1 MIYFYICSLLSLQ
14 IFFSQTYLHKIRK
27 RLTPEN
33 LNMFVL
39 NLSSNYYQMKTT
51 VKNVQMWLKS
61 EDKNQKIKM

>member
-1 MIYFYICSLLSLQ
+1 
-14 IFFSQTYLHKIRK
+14 
-27 RLTPEN
+27 
-33 LNMFVL
+33 MFVL